1 MRPGRLRRYAELES
15 PVVSAGAA
23 AAVIEAARVAEIRCV
38 VGASTGIAPI
48 GIRKLRIAAAVVEM
62 MLAAVFRTWGIVI
75 VVDDI
80 LFDRP
85 LKSHSRAHAVAN
97 AGHSPASH
105 AHPHAGMAEAAMQQ
119 RLYA

>member
-1 MRPGRLRRYAELES
+1 MSQRDMGLES

-23 AAVIEAARVAEIRCV
+23 AAIIEATGVAEIRCV
-38 VGASTGIAPI
+38 VGASAGIAPI
-48 GIRKLRIAAAVVEM
+48 GIRKLRIAAAVVEV

-80 LFDRP
+80 LFNGP
-85 LKSHSRAHAVAN
+85 LESHSRAHAVAH

-105 AHPHAGMAEAAMQQ
+105 THPHAGMA
-119 RLYA
+119 